1 MIFEQVQNWAGGI
14 NARETRLRKLEYSI
28 LLRLFVR
35 INYCNANDIIY
46 IIYMYVCVLDRFW
59 IENVV

>member
-14 NARETRLRKLEYSI
+14 NARETRLRKLEYWI
-28 LLRLFVR
+28 LLGLFVR